1 MPPDQAARPDDRRQ
15 IGYLITDVARL
26 MRAAFDRR
34 ARQIGLT
41 RPQWQVLS
49 RLHRYPG
56 ITQTELAEMLEM
68 ERATAGRMLD
78 RLERRGWLVRSAD
91 PADRRVNRLHLTAE
105 ADGIQAEMGRI
116 ATEFL
121 DEAMSGLGEEE
132 RAVLTAMM
140 ERVKTQ
146 LQAMG
151 PRGAREDAA

>member
-1 MPPDQAARPDDRRQ
+1 MPPDQIARQDDRRQ
-15 IGYLITDVARL
+15 IGYLITDVARM

-105 ADGIQAEMGRI
+105 ADGIQTEMRRI

-121 DEAMSGLGEEE
+121 DEAMGGLTEEE
-132 RAVLTAMM
+132 RAILTAMM
-140 ERVKTQ
+140 ERVKLQ

-151 PRGAREDAA
+151 PRGARGDAA

>member
-1 MPPDQAARPDDRRQ
+1 MSPDQVARQDDRRH
-15 IGYLITDVARL
+15 IGYLITDVARM

-121 DEAMSGLGEEE
+121 DEAMSGLAEEE
-132 RAVLTAMM
+132 RTILTAMM
-140 ERVKTQ
+140 ERVKLQ
-146 LQAMG
+146 LQTMG

>member
-1 MPPDQAARPDDRRQ
+1 MPPDQVARQDDRRQ
-15 IGYLITDVARL
+15 IGYLITDVARM

-78 RLERRGWLVRSAD
+78 RLERRGWLVRRPD
-91 PADRRVNRLHLTAE
+91 PADRAKRPNPPL
-105 ADGIQAEMGRI
+105 
-116 ATEFL
+116 
-121 DEAMSGLGEEE
+121 GL
-132 RAVLTAMM
+132 
-140 ERVKTQ
+140 
-146 LQAMG
+146 
-151 PRGAREDAA
+151 

>member
-1 MPPDQAARPDDRRQ
+1 MPPDQADRRH
-15 IGYLITDVARL
+15 IGYLITDVARM

-78 RLERRGWLVRSAD
+78 RLERRGWLVRRAD

-121 DEAMSGLGEEE
+121 DEMMGGLADEE

-140 ERVKTQ
+140 ERVKQQ

-151 PRGAREDAA
+151 PRGAKEDAP

>member
-1 MPPDQAARPDDRRQ
+1 MSPDQAVTQDDRRH
-15 IGYLITDVARL
+15 IGYLINDVARM

-56 ITQTELAEMLEM
+56 ITQSELAEMLEM
-68 ERATAGRMLD
+68 ERATAGRMID
-78 RLERRGWLVRSAD
+78 RLERRGWLIRQAD
-91 PADRRVNRLHLTAE
+91 LADRRVNRLHLTAE

-116 ATEFL
+116 ATAFL
-121 DEAMSGLGEEE
+121 DEAMAGLGGDE
-132 RAVLTAMM
+132 RAVLTELM

-146 LQAMG
+146 LQFMG
-151 PRGAREDAA
+151 RP

>member
-1 MPPDQAARPDDRRQ
+1 MPPDQADRRH
-15 IGYLITDVARL
+15 IGYLITDVARM

-78 RLERRGWLVRSAD
+78 RLERRGWLVRRPD

-121 DEAMSGLGEEE
+121 DEMMGGLADEE

-140 ERVKTQ
+140 ERVKQQ

-151 PRGAREDAA
+151 PRGAKEDAP

>member
-1 MPPDQAARPDDRRQ
+1 MPPDPAARQDDRRH
-15 IGYLITDVARL
+15 IGYLITDVARM

-121 DEAMSGLGEEE
+121 DEAMSGLAEEE
-132 RAVLTAMM
+132 RALLTAMM
-140 ERVKTQ
+140 ERVKLQ

>member
-1 MPPDQAARPDDRRQ
+1 MPPDQVARQDDRRH
-15 IGYLITDVARL
+15 IGYLITDVARM

-121 DEAMSGLGEEE
+121 DEAMSGLAEEE
-132 RAVLTAMM
+132 RTILTAMM
-140 ERVKTQ
+140 ERVKLQ
-146 LQAMG
+146 LQTMG

>member
-1 MPPDQAARPDDRRQ
+1 MPPDQVARPDDRRQ
-15 IGYLITDVARL
+15 IGYLITDVARM

-121 DEAMSGLGEEE
+121 DEAMSNLAAEE
-132 RAVLTAMM
+132 RALLTAMM

-151 PRGAREDAA
+151 PRGAREDVA